1 MNYKQRRVCWVA
13 LGLFCL
19 SLLAVPVV
27 TFNGSWTGS
36 HVVGG
41 IQYIPFFAVRASQKV
56 RMDILSIEW
65 IGIATI
71 VGALFLLLNEVI
83 DICPPTQEQLLR
95 IAKRKRFFKRFLIGI
110 GIILVVSLVKIFI
123 GIYNDG
129 KYQSANYAFQK
140 TCISPSEIV
149 LTDMVLNGTKIL
161 SGRVTNLSKE
171 HTLGGIT
178 LMLKLI
184 DTQSNGHSEII
195 GNDMVFVLSKYGSNL
210 RRVPPGETRS
220 FEVGVYFADLPTIKG
235 KLSWTYKLD
244 SIESEDSLP
253 RNN

>member
-1 MNYKQRRVCWVA
+1 
-13 LGLFCL
+13 
-19 SLLAVPVV
+19 
-27 TFNGSWTGS
+27 
-36 HVVGG
+36 
-41 IQYIPFFAVRASQKV
+41 
-56 RMDILSIEW
+56 
-65 IGIATI
+65 
-71 VGALFLLLNEVI
+71 LLLNEVI